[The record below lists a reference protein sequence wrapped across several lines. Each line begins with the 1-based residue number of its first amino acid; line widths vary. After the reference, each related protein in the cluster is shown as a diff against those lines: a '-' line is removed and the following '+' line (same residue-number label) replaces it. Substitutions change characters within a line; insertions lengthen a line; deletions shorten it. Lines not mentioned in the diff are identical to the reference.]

1 MFNKSRKLR
10 MNAVHFFNVV
20 LLTILTLI
28 SYPAYAA
35 DGHAH
40 ALRLGSAALPYGWA
54 TAIADFDSDQKP
66 DFAIANKIGTSSR
79 GYEYSI
85 ELELSLESR
94 QVFRFHSADSALS
107 IAALD
112 LDNDQDLDL
121 VLTRTVNGEIV
132 GVWINNGHGRFS
144 EGGKPDAQS
153 VLQSLS
159 SRAYRETAVAFV
171 SLGTT
176 PRKVMPLRAK
186 SIGLSATNEN
196 NRQSLN
202 PVDHRSKEVNR
213 NLSITPRAPP
223 AQASL

>member
-1 MFNKSRKLR
+1 MSAFLK
-10 MNAVHFFNVV
+10 VIVV
-20 LLTILTLI
+20 IAAFLI
-28 SYPAYAA
+28 SSPSYAA
-35 DGHAH
+35 PAN
-40 ALRLGSAALPYGWA
+40 AKAFRLGNAALPYGWS

-121 VLTRTVNGEIV
+121 VLTRAVNGEIV

-153 VLQSLS
+153 VLQSVS
-159 SRAYRETAVAFV
+159 SRAYRETTVAFIT
-171 SLGTT
+171 LGTT
-176 PRKVMPLRAK
+176 P
-186 SIGLSATNEN
+186 
-196 NRQSLN
+196 
-202 PVDHRSKEVNR
+202 
-213 NLSITPRAPP
+213 
-223 AQASL
+223 